1 VAQPRATTRE
11 EIIEGQ
17 PGSEGSRRLSGILPA
32 NEGNHIMVKTLCLGV
47 AVMLGVAAE
56 ANGLF
61 MLASPVG
68 WYFAVPGVT
77 TTGPFN
83 QHFVRDIGLI
93 FLFLGTAFLLGA
105 AWPRFRLVLW
115 AAPTL
120 WLCGHALFHFWEV
133 AVGICGPSVLAR
145 DFAAVTLPAIIG
157 IALTLWAIG
166 DSRGR
171 SGQPHYLVPKRS

>member
-1 VAQPRATTRE
+1 MTRA
-11 EIIEGQ
+11 
-17 PGSEGSRRLSGILPA
+17 
-32 NEGNHIMVKTLCLGV
+32 LCIGV
-47 AVMLGVAAE
+47 ALALGVAAV

-61 MLASPVG
+61 MLASPEG

-93 FLFLGTAFLLGA
+93 FLFIGAAFLTGA
-105 AWPRFRLVLW
+105 ALPRYRIVLW

-120 WLCGHALFHFWEV
+120 WLWSHALFHFWEV

-145 DFAAVTLPAIIG
+145 DFPAVTLPA
-157 IALTLWAIG
+157 LTATVLTFWAIAE
-166 DSRGR
+166 GR
-171 SGQPHYLVPKRS
+171 TAAGARPLRALHS